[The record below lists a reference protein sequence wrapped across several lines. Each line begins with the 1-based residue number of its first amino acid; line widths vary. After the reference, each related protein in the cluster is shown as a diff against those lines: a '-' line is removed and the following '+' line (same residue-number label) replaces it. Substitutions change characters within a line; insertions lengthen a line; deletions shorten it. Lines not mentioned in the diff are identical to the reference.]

1 VQTLDGDTVLI
12 VAEQRGEGVHVQAV
26 PVRIGRRTAEVAEV
40 LSGVEE
46 GTTVVVEGAAIVRAE
61 ILRRREAG
69 IEES

>member
-1 VQTLDGDTVLI
+1 
-12 VAEQRGEGVHVQAV
+12 
-26 PVRIGRRTAEVAEV
+26 VAEV